1 MISKKDI
8 KAWRKR
14 NKSFDPSNKMNVLA
28 IFVILMTGC
37 FVLFQAENISE
48 NTYTNDIKS
57 DITSSNIA
65 VFDAETPTLYSIW
78 IDGQQITSENKDN
91 LCNGKA
97 SYNPETHTLFLK
109 DAVLDSDISSDYAI
123 KTIVPN
129 LLTIKLSG
137 TNTITR
143 TYDAGGM
150 AISSSESILITGD
163 GKLIINSGGETYDC
177 ISVNKNLTVAG
188 KANLVINAAGGCGIV
203 TSGTV
208 TIDGATLNSTG
219 LYAGI
224 DSRVLK
230 IMNGSDVTLCATQDK
245 RNAAYIWKDDDSA
258 ETQGIIE
265 ITSSKVKATSYYPAL
280 FANVNMILDSSN
292 INCTSTADSAIW
304 SRGDITVKGGTEL
317 ILDTKFAIGCVGTFT
332 IEKANIDVKN
342 TNADG
347 DKPAMRNFV
356 IAEGYELKSAK
367 AINFDGT
374 EVDLLPGDIENLESY
389 KSICLVTKAPGET
402 SEETSDS
409 STICIVIGSVIAIC
423 VVGFVLYRFVIKK

>member
-14 NKSFDPSNKMNVLA
+14 NKSFNPSNKMNVLA
-28 IFVILMTGC
+28 IFVILMAGC
-37 FVLFQAENISE
+37 FILFQAENISE
-48 NTYTNDIKS
+48 NSYTNDIKS

-129 LLTIKLSG
+129 LLTIELSG

-150 AISSSESILITGD
+150 AISSSESILITGE
-163 GKLIINSGGETYDC
+163 GKLIINSGGETYDG
-177 ISVNKNLTVAG
+177 ISVNKNLTIAG

-230 IMNGSDVTLCATQDK
+230 IINGSDVTLCATQDK
-245 RNAAYIWKDDDSA
+245 RNAAYIWKDESA

-265 ITSSKVKATSYYPAL
+265 IASSKVKATSYYPAL
-280 FANVNMILDSSN
+280 FADVNMILDSSN

-304 SRGDITVKGGTEL
+304 SRGDITVRGGTEL
-317 ILDTKFAIGCVGTFT
+317 TLDTKFPVGCAGTFT
-332 IEKANIDVKN
+332 IEKAVLTQKIRMLKV
-342 TNADG
+342 TNLQW
-347 DKPAMRNFV
+347 V
-356 IAEGYELKSAK
+356 IL
-367 AINFDGT
+367 
-374 EVDLLPGDIENLESY
+374 
-389 KSICLVTKAPGET
+389 
-402 SEETSDS
+402 
-409 STICIVIGSVIAIC
+409 
-423 VVGFVLYRFVIKK
+423 